1 MHAIVVRCPQCNAS
15 LKVDDARATTRCEYC
30 GTEAQVQRR
39 TAFGM
44 KVELPK
50 NAPRNLPVAVE
61 AARRVMAW
69 VGAST
74 VFVIALVV
82 FVFLR
87 SGAPRITI
95 PVVSNTFTPAL
106 PGTQAEPPTIAS
118 ARSPAK
124 AGWNGG
130 GEPVFVDVNG
140 DGARDAVG
148 LVRYVIDGDHM
159 NVGAVD
165 AKTGKLVW
173 ESETLG
179 TYTEVYQGRLS
190 AVGAKILFSH
200 PRGEL
205 WAFEAK
211 TGVRAWM
218 RQLGER
224 VKSVCDLG
232 GGGGFAIALANNQWL
247 ELELGTGQITPRKR
261 PSGCKAIRNT
271 DDDEPHG
278 GPDVASAS
286 GVGGVPGMDR
296 GEALSHAASGVVVV
310 SGSRTPGTS
319 VPMLARMV
327 DKKPAWKV
335 EVPSEDVM
343 NARAERF
350 CLSGDRACSV
360 YNTDKS
366 GVRITCFTAADGT
379 RAWDQ
384 VLGETH
390 VVIRGLADIDGTVY
404 LSTWGKLF
412 ALDGATGKPRYVFG
426 H

>member
-1 MHAIVVRCPQCNAS
+1 MHAFVVRCPQCHAS
-15 LKVDDARATTRCEYC
+15 LKVDDTRPVTRCEYC
-30 GTEAQVQRR
+30 GTEARIQRR

-50 NAPRNLPVAVE
+50 NAPKDMPIAVE
-61 AARRVMAW
+61 AARRVAAV
-69 VGAST
+69 VGFST
-74 VFVIALVV
+74 VFVVV
-82 FVFLR
+82 LLIFVFTR
-87 SGAPRITI
+87 SGSVTTRVI
-95 PVVSNTFTPAL
+95 PTPPNGFTPAAV
-106 PGTQAEPPTIAS
+106 PRIAEPPSPESAS
-118 ARSPAK
+118 SPPRAS
-124 AGWNGG
+124 WNGG

-148 LVRYVIDGDHM
+148 IIRYVLEGDHM
-159 NVGAVD
+159 NLGAVD
-165 AKTGKLVW
+165 AKTGKLAW
-173 ESETLG
+173 QGESLG
-179 TYTEVYQGRLS
+179 SYTEVYQGRIYATPSKL
-190 AVGAKILFSH
+190 LFAH

-205 WAFEAK
+205 WGFEPK

-224 VKSVCDLG
+224 VTSVCDAG
-232 GGGGFAIALANNQWL
+232 GQMVVSLANNQWL
-247 ELELGTGQITPRKR
+247 DLDLGSGQITPRKR
-261 PSGCKAIRNT
+261 PAGCKKLRNT
-271 DDDEPHG
+271 DDDEPKG
-278 GPDVASAS
+278 GPDVAATSA
-286 GVGGVPGMDR
+286 GGGVPGMDR
-296 GEALSHAASGVVVV
+296 GEVMGHTASGVIVV

-350 CLSGDRACSV
+350 CVSGERACSV
-360 YNTDKS
+360 YDTDKS
-366 GVRITCFTAADGT
+366 GVRITCFGVADGA

-390 VVIRGLADIDGTVY
+390 VVIRGLADVDGTVF

-426 H
+426 N